1 MITVR
6 KAAERGQTN
15 IGWLQ
20 SWHTFSFGDY
30 WDDQHQSFRTLRV
43 INDDIVAPGQGFG
56 MHGHNDMEIVTWVLD
71 GALQH
76 RDSLGNGDTIKPG
89 DVQRMSAG
97 TGIRHSEFNPSPTQP
112 VHLLQIWIEP
122 DRRGTRPSYEQA
134 HVPSA
139 ERQDRWR
146 RIADGHGRD
155 GALRM
160 GTDASVL
167 ATLLSPGKT
176 VTYDLAPGRHAW
188 LHVATGRVRLGD
200 QALEAGDAVAVSE
213 QASVSITADVVS
225 EALLF
230 DLP

>member
-1 MITVR
+1 MITLR
-6 KAAERGQTN
+6 KAADRGQTD

-20 SWHTFSFGDY
+20 SRHTFSFGDY
-30 WDDQHQSFRTLRV
+30 QDDEHQGFRTLRV

-56 MHGHNDMEIVTWVLD
+56 THGHRDMEIITWVLE
-71 GALQH
+71 GELQH
-76 RDSLGNGDTIKPG
+76 RDSLGNGDVIRPG

-97 TGIRHSEFNPSPTQP
+97 TGIRHSEFNPSSTQP

-122 DRRGTRPSYEQA
+122 DRGGLQPSYEQVQIPA
-134 HVPSA
+134 S

-146 RIADGHGRD
+146 RIADGQGRD

-160 GTDASVL
+160 GADASVL

-176 VTYDLAPGRHAW
+176 VTHDLAPGRHAW

-200 QALEAGDAVAVSE
+200 QVLNAGDAVAVSG
-213 QASVSITADVVS
+213 QASVSIIADGAS

>member
-1 MITVR
+1 MITLR
-6 KAAERGQTN
+6 KADDRGRTD

-20 SWHTFSFGDY
+20 SRHSFSFGDY
-30 WDDQHQSFRTLRV
+30 WDEANQGFRTLRV

-56 MHGHNDMEIVTWVLD
+56 THGHRDMEIITWVLA
-71 GALQH
+71 GELQH
-76 RDSLGNGDTIKPG
+76 RDSLGNGDVIRPG

-97 TGIRHSEFNPSPTQP
+97 TGIRHSEFNPSATQP

-122 DRRGTRPSYEQA
+122 DRRGLPPSYEQVQ
-134 HVPSA
+134 VPA
-139 ERQDRWR
+139 AQRQDRWR
-146 RIADGHGRD
+146 RIADGQGRD

-160 GTDASVL
+160 GADASVL
-167 ATLLSPGKT
+167 ATLLAPGKS
-176 VTYDLAPGRHAW
+176 VSHGLAPGRHAW

-200 QALEAGDAVAVSE
+200 LVLGAGDAVAVSGE
-213 QASVSITADVVS
+213 PAVAITAEAAS

>member
-1 MITVR
+1 MITLR

-30 WDDQHQSFRTLRV
+30 WDDKHQSFRTLRV

-56 MHGHNDMEIVTWVLD
+56 THGHRDMEIITWVLE
-71 GALQH
+71 GELQH
-76 RDSLGNGDTIKPG
+76 RDSLGNGDIIRPG

-122 DRRGTRPSYEQA
+122 DRGGLRPSYEQVQIPA
-134 HVPSA
+134 G

-146 RIADGHGRD
+146 RIADGQGRD

-160 GTDASVL
+160 GADASVL

-176 VTYDLAPGRHAW
+176 VTHDLALGRHGW
-188 LHVATGRVRLGD
+188 LHVASGRVRLGD
-200 QALEAGDAVAVSE
+200 QVLAAGDAVAVSD
-213 QASVSITADVVS
+213 QTTISITAEAAS